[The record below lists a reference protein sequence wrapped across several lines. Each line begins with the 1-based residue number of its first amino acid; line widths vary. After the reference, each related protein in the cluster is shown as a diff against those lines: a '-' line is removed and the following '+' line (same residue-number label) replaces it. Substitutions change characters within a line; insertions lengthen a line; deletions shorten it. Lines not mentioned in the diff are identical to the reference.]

1 MITHLSIEVTHNQ
14 INATTSEDS
23 YAIVDQAGNELL
35 STWHKEIAEE
45 RHHRQQVYPN
55 IVISRVA
62 HFPILVGNQVHSN
75 LPLDN
80 LQITSLSSE
89 AYHCLEI

>member
-35 STWHKEIAEE
+35 STWHKEIADECLGYFKKK
-45 RHHRQQVYPN
+45 H
-55 IVISRVA
+55 
-62 HFPILVGNQVHSN
+62 N
-75 LPLDN
+75 L
-80 LQITSLSSE
+80 
-89 AYHCLEI
+89 A